1 MVKLTE
7 EMKKSINE
15 AIVFLA
21 TSSKDGIPN
30 VVPMKALKVVDDET
44 VVICDNFMHKTLK
57 NIKENPNVAIAT
69 SDCRDNPF
77 QYKGVA
83 EYYTEG
89 EWFEVA
95 KEIDKPFDKVPKG
108 AVVIKIKEIY
118 NIKSGEDAGK
128 LIAKDE

>member
-1 MVKLTE
+1 MVKLTD

-21 TSSKDGIPN
+21 TATKDGIPN
-30 VVPMKALKVVDDET
+30 IAPMKALKVVDDET

-57 NIKENPNVAIAT
+57 NIKENPNVSLAT
-69 SDCRDNPF
+69 SDCRDHPF
-77 QYKGVA
+77 QYKGIA
-83 EYYTEG
+83 EYHTEG
-89 EWFEVA
+89 KWFEIA
-95 KEIDKPFDKVPKG
+95 KEIDKQFEKVPKG

-118 NIKSGEDAGK
+118 NLKSGEDAGK

>member
-15 AIVFLA
+15 SIVFLTTA
-21 TSSKDGIPN
+21 TKDGIPN
-30 VVPMKALKVVDDET
+30 VAPMRALKVVDDET

-57 NIKENPNVAIAT
+57 NIKENPNVALAT
-69 SDCRDNPF
+69 SDCKDHPF
-77 QYKGVA
+77 QYKGIA
-83 EYYTEG
+83 EYYTDG

-95 KEIDKPFDKVPKG
+95 KEIDAQFGRVPKG

-118 NIKSGEDAGK
+118 NVKSGENAGQ